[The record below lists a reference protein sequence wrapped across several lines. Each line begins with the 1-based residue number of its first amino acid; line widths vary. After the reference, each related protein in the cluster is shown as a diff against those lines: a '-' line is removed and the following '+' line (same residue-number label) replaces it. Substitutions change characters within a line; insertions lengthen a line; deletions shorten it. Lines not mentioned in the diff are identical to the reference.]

1 VIRAALGSQLP
12 PAMRISTLLLLAAL
26 APPVVAGAQAAPA
39 AKPLTLADAIA
50 MGQQRGDQAE
60 GARASRDV
68 ARFRNDAF
76 NARLRPQ
83 LFLSGNAAN
92 LNHGINP
99 VTTPDGQTIF
109 VGQSQNQSTM
119 QLGFSQ
125 AIPLTGGTI
134 TVGSALSRID
144 QFGTT
149 YDKKWQ
155 TSPVVVS
162 LQQDLLKP
170 RDIVW
175 NERIQS
181 LNASVAE
188 RSYLEAREDVAGNI
202 AGAFFDLYTQQMT
215 LANATAN
222 VAVNDT
228 LYQLNKG
235 RYEVGKIGENDLLKS
250 ELALLRARA
259 AVDDA
264 NLGRDRAEAVLRR
277 MLNYPADQALSIV
290 PPDSIPT
297 IEADPELAVKAA
309 LKNAS
314 LMEQSE
320 LDAVVVRKEIT
331 QAKLNNGFQASIQA
345 TVGFNQTAPG
355 FSEAYQSP
363 LGRQSLTLGVV
374 LPMVQ
379 WGAGRSDVQA
389 AKADDR
395 RVATNA
401 KTRHDQIAE
410 DARFSVLQLQQ
421 AQRNVILT
429 AKADTVAIKQFEVAR
444 NRYTTGKINNTDLYN
459 AQTDK
464 DNSLIAHVQALRN
477 YWIAYYH
484 LRRATLYDFAT
495 KQELAEQRIR

>member
-1 VIRAALGSQLP
+1 
-12 PAMRISTLLLLAAL
+12 MRLSTLILLAAL
-26 APPVVAGAQAAPA
+26 APAAVAQDTTRVSG
-39 AKPLTLADAIA
+39 KPLTLADAIA
-50 MGQQRGDQAE
+50 IAQQRGDQAE
-60 GARASRDV
+60 GARATRDA
-68 ARFRNDAF
+68 ARYRDDAF

-99 VTTPDGQTIF
+99 ITAPDGSTAF

-134 TVGSALSRID
+134 TVGSAVSRID
-144 QFGTT
+144 EFGTT
-149 YDKKWQ
+149 YNKYWQ
-155 TSPVVVS
+155 TSPVVLT
-162 LQQDLLKP
+162 LQQNLFQP
-170 RDIVW
+170 RDVVW
-175 NERIQS
+175 QERLQS
-181 LNASVAE
+181 LGASVAE
-188 RSYLEAREDVAGNI
+188 RSYLEAREDVAGST
-202 AGAFFDLYTQQMT
+202 ADAFFNLYAQQMT

-228 LYQLNKG
+228 LYTLNKG

-264 NLGRDRAEAVLRR
+264 KLARDRAEAALRR
-277 MLNYPADQALSIV
+277 MLNYPADQPMTIV

-297 IEADPELAVKAA
+297 VDADPDLAVKEA

-314 LMEQSE
+314 LMERSQ
-320 LDAVVVRKEIT
+320 LDEVSVRREIT
-331 QAKLNNGFQASIQA
+331 QAKLNNGFNASVQA

-355 FSEAYQSP
+355 LSAAYQSP
-363 LGRQSLTLGVV
+363 LGRQSLTVGITM
-374 LPMVQ
+374 PMVQ
-379 WGAGRSDVQA
+379 WGAGHSDVEA
-389 AKADDR
+389 AKADER
-395 RVATNA
+395 GVVTNN
-401 KTRHDQIAE
+401 KTRRDQIAE

-421 AQRNVILT
+421 AQRNVGLA
-429 AKADTVAIKQFEVAR
+429 AKADTVSIKQFEVAR
-444 NRYTTGKINNTDLYN
+444 NRYTTGKISNTDLYN
-459 AQTDK
+459 AQSDK
-464 DNSLIAHVQALRN
+464 DNSLIAHVEALRS

-495 KQELAEQRIR
+495 KRELADERLR

>member
-1 VIRAALGSQLP
+1 MS
-12 PAMRISTLLLLAAL
+12 
-26 APPVVAGAQAAPA
+26 
-39 AKPLTLADAIA
+39 LADAIA
-50 MGQQRGDQAE
+50 MAQQRGDQAE

-68 ARFRNDAF
+68 ARFQNDAF
-76 NARLRPQ
+76 NSRLRPQ

-99 VTTPDGQTIF
+99 VTTPDGSTIF

-134 TVGSALSRID
+134 TVGSALTRID
-144 QFGTT
+144 QFGTE

-155 TSPVVVS
+155 SSPVVLS
-162 LQQDLLKP
+162 LQQDLFKP
-170 RDIVW
+170 RNVVW

-181 LNASVAE
+181 LSASVAE
-188 RSYLEAREDVAGNI
+188 RGYLEAREDVAGNV

-228 LYQLNKG
+228 LYKLNQG

-290 PPDSIPT
+290 PPDSIPA
-297 IEADPELAVKAA
+297 IEADPELAVKEA

-314 LMEQSE
+314 LMEQSQ
-320 LDAVVVRKEIT
+320 LDEVNVRREIT
-331 QAKLNNGFQASIQA
+331 AAKLNNGFNASISA
-345 TVGFNQTAPG
+345 TIGYNQTASAFG
-355 FSEAYQSP
+355 AAYQSP
-363 LGRQSLTLGVV
+363 LGRESLTLGVT

-395 RVATNA
+395 RVAANN
-401 KTRHDQIAE
+401 KTRRDQIAE

-421 AQRNVILT
+421 AQRNVVLA

-459 AQTDK
+459 AQSDK

-495 KQELAEQRIR
+495 KQELADERAR

>member
-1 VIRAALGSQLP
+1 
-12 PAMRISTLLLLAAL
+12 MRIPTLILLAAL
-26 APPVVAGAQAAPA
+26 ARVVGAQGAPRGD

-50 MGQQRGDQAE
+50 MAQQRGDQAE
-60 GARASRDV
+60 GARATRDV

-99 VTTPDGQTIF
+99 ITAPDGSTAF

-134 TVGSALSRID
+134 TVGSAISRID
-144 QFGTT
+144 EFGTT
-149 YDKKWQ
+149 YNKLWQ
-155 TSPVVVS
+155 TSPVVLS
-162 LQQDLLKP
+162 LQQDLFKP
-170 RDIVW
+170 RDVVW
-175 NERIQS
+175 QERIQS

-188 RSYLEAREDVAGNI
+188 RAYLEAREDVAGNT
-202 AGAFFDLYTQQMT
+202 ADAFFNLYTQQMT

-228 LYQLNKG
+228 LYTLNKG

-259 AVDDA
+259 SVDDA
-264 NLGRDRAEAVLRR
+264 NLARDRAEAALRR
-277 MLNYPADQALSIV
+277 MLNYPADQTLTIV
-290 PPDSIPT
+290 TPDSIPT
-297 IEADPELAVKAA
+297 IDADPELAVKEA

-320 LDAVVVRKEIT
+320 LDEVGVRREIT
-331 QAKLNNGFQASIQA
+331 QARLNNGFNASISA
-345 TVGFNQTAPG
+345 TVGFNQTASG
-355 FSEAYQSP
+355 LGAAYQSP
-363 LGRQSLTLGVV
+363 LGRQSLTLGVT
-374 LPMVQ
+374 LPMLQ

-395 RVATNA
+395 RVTTNA
-401 KTRHDQIAE
+401 KTRRDQIAE

-421 AQRNVILT
+421 VQRNVVLA
-429 AKADTVAIKQFEVAR
+429 AKADTVSIKQFEVAR
-444 NRYTTGKINNTDLYN
+444 NRYTTGKISNTDLYN
-459 AQTDK
+459 AQSDK

-495 KQELAEQRIR
+495 KQELADERMR

>member
-1 VIRAALGSQLP
+1 MRRFALF
-12 PAMRISTLLLLAAL
+12 LLAAL
-26 APPVVAGAQAAPA
+26 APAAAAQDSTRVA

-50 MGQQRGDQAE
+50 MAQQRGDQAE
-60 GARASRDV
+60 GARATRDA
-68 ARFRNDAF
+68 ARYRDDAF
-76 NARLRPQ
+76 NARLKPQ

-99 VTTPDGQTIF
+99 ITAADGSTAF

-134 TVGSALSRID
+134 TVGSAVSRID
-144 QFGTT
+144 EFGTT
-149 YDKKWQ
+149 YNKYWQ

-162 LQQDLLKP
+162 LQQNLFQT
-170 RDIVW
+170 RDVVW

-181 LNASVAE
+181 LSATVAE
-188 RSYLEAREDVAGNI
+188 RSFLEAREDVAGGT
-202 AGAFFDLYTQQMT
+202 ADAFFNLYEQQMT

-228 LYQLNKG
+228 LYTLNKG

-259 AVDDA
+259 SVDDA
-264 NLGRDRAEAVLRR
+264 KLARDRAEAALRR
-277 MLNYPADQALSIV
+277 MLNYPADRTLTIV

-297 IEADPELAVKAA
+297 IDADPDLAVKEA

-314 LMEQSE
+314 LMQQSN
-320 LDAVVVRKEIT
+320 LDEVNVQREIT
-331 QAKLNNGFQASIQA
+331 AAKLNNGFNAQIAA
-345 TVGFNQTAPG
+345 TVGFNQTASAFG
-355 FSEAYQSP
+355 AAYQTP
-363 LGRQSLTLGVV
+363 LGRQSLTLGVT

-379 WGAGRSDVQA
+379 WGAGRADVEA

-395 RVATNA
+395 RVATTN
-401 KTRHDQIAE
+401 KTRRDQIAE

-421 AQRNVILT
+421 AQRNVGLA

-444 NRYTTGKINNTDLYN
+444 NRYTTGKISNTDLYN

-464 DNSLIAHVQALRN
+464 DNALISYVESLRN
-477 YWIAYYH
+477 YWDVYYH
-484 LRRATLYDFAT
+484 LRRSTLYDFAT
-495 KQELAEQRIR
+495 KQELADQRQR

>member
-1 VIRAALGSQLP
+1 
-12 PAMRISTLLLLAAL
+12 MRIPTLILLAAL
-26 APPVVAGAQAAPA
+26 APAAGAQVA

-50 MGQQRGDQAE
+50 MGQLRGDQAE
-60 GARASRDV
+60 GARAIRDV
-68 ARFRNDAF
+68 ARFHNDAF

-92 LNHGINP
+92 LNHGINSI
-99 VTTPDGQTIF
+99 TAPDGSIVF

-134 TVGSALSRID
+134 TVGSALSRVD
-144 QFGTT
+144 EFGTT
-149 YDKKWQ
+149 YNKSWQ
-155 TSPVVVS
+155 TSPVVLS
-162 LQQDLLKP
+162 LQQDLFKP

-181 LNASVAE
+181 LSASVAE
-188 RSYLEAREDVAGNI
+188 RGYLEAREDVAGNI
-202 AGAFFDLYTQQMT
+202 ADAFFNLYSQQMT

-228 LYQLNKG
+228 LYTLNKG

-264 NLGRDRAEAVLRR
+264 KLARDRAEAALRR
-277 MLNYPADQALSIV
+277 MLNYPAEQALAIV

-297 IEADPELAVKAA
+297 IDADPELAVKEA

-314 LMEQSE
+314 LMEQSQ
-320 LDAVVVRKEIT
+320 LDEVNVRREIT
-331 QAKLNNGFQASIQA
+331 AAKLNNGFNASVAA
-345 TVGFNQTAPG
+345 TVGFNQTASAFG
-355 FSEAYQSP
+355 AAYQSP
-363 LGRQSLTLGVV
+363 LGRQSLTLGVT

-379 WGAGRSDVQA
+379 WGAGRSDVEA

-395 RVATNA
+395 RVATNN
-401 KTRHDQIAE
+401 KTRRDQIAE

-421 AQRNVILT
+421 AQRNVVLA
-429 AKADTVAIKQFEVAR
+429 AKADTVSIKQFEVAR
-444 NRYTTGKINNTDLYN
+444 NRYTTGKISNTDLYN

-464 DNSLIAHVQALRN
+464 DNSLIAHIQALRN

-495 KQELAEQRIR
+495 KQELADQRTR